1 MKLQRMLPIIGWLPS
16 YRRQDAGRDLVAAVL
31 VTIMLIPQ
39 SLAYALLAG
48 LPPQVG
54 LYASILP
61 LVLYALFGS
70 SSNLSVGPMAIVAL
84 MTAAVLAPLFEPGSD
99 GYLTGAILLALLSG
113 LMLILMGC
121 LRLGFLA
128 NFLSHPVISGFMTA
142 SALVIIASQVKHLLG
157 IPAAGY
163 NLLDL
168 VVSMVPNLGDSNALS
183 LAMGLGVVVFLVL
196 ARRLLPGVPG
206 KIAPIVAVAA
216 TLWLTWWLG
225 LAERGL
231 AVVGEIPSGL
241 PALSLPP
248 LDLALWQPLLMGA
261 LLISV
266 VGFVES
272 VSIAQTLAARQRQ
285 RIDPNQELIGLGA
298 ANLGAGLS
306 SGMPVTGGLS
316 RSMVNF
322 DAGARTPAS
331 GLYAAV
337 GITLATLTLTPLIAF
352 LPKATL
358 AAAIIVAV
366 AGLVDLPAL
375 GRTWRYS
382 KPDFGA
388 MLATIVLTLVHSV
401 EAGLLAGVGLSIGLF
416 LYRTSR
422 PHSAVIGRV
431 PGTEHFRNVQRHQ
444 VELCPQVSFL
454 RIDESLYFANARFL
468 EDTVMAL
475 VARQPELTDLVLVCA
490 AVNQIDASALESLET
505 INERLNNAGVRLHLS
520 DVKGP
525 VMDKLEGTPLLTS
538 LGGQV
543 FLSAF
548 AAWQSLQGRPLG
560 PNRTQVAAST

>member
-1 MKLQRMLPIIGWLPS
+1 MVTLERILPIIGWLPA
-16 YRRQDAGRDLVAAVL
+16 YRREDAGRDLVAAVL

-61 LVLYALFGS
+61 LVLYSLFGS
-70 SSNLSVGPMAIVAL
+70 SSNLSVGPMAIIAL
-84 MTAAVLAPLFEPGSD
+84 MTAAALSPLFESGSEA
-99 GYLTGAILLALLSG
+99 YITGAVILALLSG
-113 LMLILMGC
+113 LMLIAMGC

-128 NFLSHPVISGFMTA
+128 NFLSHPVISGFISA

-157 IPAAGY
+157 ISASGH
-163 NLLDL
+163 NLLEL
-168 VVSMVPNLGDSNALS
+168 IVSMAPNLTDANLLS
-183 LAMGLGVVVFLVL
+183 MLTGSGVLVFLLL
-196 ARRLLPGVPG
+196 ARWLLPGLPG
-206 KIAPIVAVAA
+206 KIAPIVAVSV
-216 TLWLTWWLG
+216 TVFLTWWLG
-225 LAERGL
+225 LDDRGL
-231 AVVGEIPSGL
+231 AVVGTIPSGL

-248 LDLALWQPLLMGA
+248 MDLATWQPLMMGA

-272 VSIAQTLAARQRQ
+272 ISIAQTLAARRRQ

-306 SGMPVTGGLS
+306 SGMPVTGGLA

-322 DAGARTPAS
+322 DAGARTPACS
-331 GLYAAV
+331 LYAAV
-337 GITLATLTLTPLIAF
+337 GITLATLTVTPLIAY

-366 AGLVDLPAL
+366 AGLIDLPAL
-375 GRTWRYS
+375 RRTWRYS
-382 KPDFGA
+382 RPDFGA
-388 MLATIVLTLVHSV
+388 MLATIALTLLHSV
-401 EAGLLAGVGLSIGLF
+401 EAGILAGVGLSIGLF

-422 PHSAVIGRV
+422 PHSAVIGLV
-431 PGTEHFRNVQRHQ
+431 PGTEHFRNVERHQ
-444 VELCPQVSFL
+444 VEVCPQASFL

-468 EDTVMAL
+468 EDTVMEL
-475 VARQPELTDLVLVCA
+475 VAGEPEMTDLVLVCPA
-490 AVNQIDASALESLET
+490 INQVDASAMESLET
-505 INERLNNAGVRLHLS
+505 INERLTDAGVRLHLS

-525 VMDKLEGTPLLTS
+525 VMDQLRDTPLLAGLS
-538 LGGQV
+538 GQV

-548 AAWQSLQGRPLG
+548 DAWTYLKGLQTGQS
-560 PNRTQVAAST
+560 

>member
-1 MKLQRMLPIIGWLPS
+1 VILERILPIIGWLPA
-16 YRRQDAGRDLVAAVL
+16 YRRADAGRDLVAAVL
-31 VTIMLIPQ
+31 VTVMLIPQ

-61 LVLYALFGS
+61 LVLYAFFGS
-70 SSNLSVGPMAIVAL
+70 SNNLSVGPMAIIAL
-84 MTAAVLAPLFEPGSD
+84 MTAAILSPLFTPDSAA
-99 GYLTGAILLALLSG
+99 YIAGAVILALLSG
-113 LMLILMGC
+113 LMLIAMGC

-128 NFLSHPVISGFMTA
+128 NFLSHPVISGFMSA

-157 IPAAGY
+157 IPASGY

-168 VVSMVPNLGDSNALS
+168 LVSMMPGLGKIHALS
-183 LAMGLGVVVFLVL
+183 VLTGGGVLIFLLL
-196 ARRLLPGVPG
+196 ARRLLPGVIG
-206 KIAPIVAVAA
+206 KLAPIAAVAI
-216 TLWLTWWLG
+216 TIVLVRWLDL
-225 LAERGL
+225 EQQGL
-231 AVVGEIPSGL
+231 AVVGSIPSGL
-241 PALSLPP
+241 PSLSLPSRS
-248 LDLALWQPLLMGA
+248 LQASDVALWQSLLVGA

-272 VSIAQTLAARQRQ
+272 VSIAQTLAARRRQ

-298 ANLGAGLS
+298 ANLGAGVS

-316 RSMVNF
+316 RSVVNF

-331 GLYAAV
+331 SLYAAV
-337 GITLATLTLTPLIAF
+337 GITLATLTLTPLIAD

-358 AAAIIVAV
+358 AATIIVAV
-366 AGLVDLPAL
+366 GGLIDLPAL

-388 MLATIVLTLVHSV
+388 MLATITLTLVHSV
-401 EAGLLAGVGLSIGLF
+401 ELGILAGVGLSVGLF
-416 LYRTSR
+416 LYRTSQ

-431 PGTEHFRNVQRHQ
+431 PGTEHFRNVERHK
-444 VELCPQVSFL
+444 VELCPRVTFL

-468 EDTVMAL
+468 EDRVMEL
-475 VARQPELTDLVLVCA
+475 VASQPELTDLVLVCP
-490 AVNQIDASALESLET
+490 AVNQVDASAMESLEA
-505 INERLNNAGVRLHLS
+505 INERLTDAGVRLHLS

-525 VMDKLEGTPLLTS
+525 VMDQLKATPLLEKLS
-538 LGGQV
+538 GRV

-548 AAWQSLQGRPLG
+548 DAWRALNTSI
-560 PNRTQVAAST
+560 